1 MEPTRLAARS
11 LVHDGRIEVRQKG
24 SVLGVDEEYRG
35 PTQCVSSC
43 HHEINGGCL

>member
-35 PTQCVSSC
+35 PVFLQA
-43 HHEINGGCL
+43 L

>member
-35 PTQCVSSC
+35 RLRLTGSEKSDA
-43 HHEINGGCL
+43 